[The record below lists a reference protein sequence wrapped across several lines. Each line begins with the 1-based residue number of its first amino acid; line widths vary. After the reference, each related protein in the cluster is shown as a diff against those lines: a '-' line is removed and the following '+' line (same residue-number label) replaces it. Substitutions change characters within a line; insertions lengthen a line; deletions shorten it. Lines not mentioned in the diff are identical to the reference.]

1 MASLPRPL
9 IRRPLTITVATL
21 LAVVLAAAS
30 VIAVPVLYLADLI
43 TGSPQGRRTR
53 AWLLITA
60 TLWTEVIG
68 VVGASALAVWYLN
81 GRRNPDGWLSTN
93 YRLEHWWC
101 RRHMKNLGRFAG
113 VSVTLADGT
122 ALEGGPSIMV
132 ARHSSHIDAIVPLLV
147 LADNDRFARYTLK
160 EDLKWAP
167 AMDLVGDRTPNVWIN
182 RSTPGSEMFQQVE
195 QLAADMPDDGT
206 CVIFPE
212 GTFRTQERHER
223 AIERLR
229 SSREDLADKANG
241 LRYVLPPRPAGTLAL
256 MRGAPDADIIVLA
269 NVGVEGRSSVREI
282 IATITEQRPIEVLAT
297 RHPRETVPTDED
309 LINSWLIERWIEMDD
324 WIHHRV
330 LERESEAG
338 DTGAGTG

>member
-9 IRRPLTITVATL
+9 VRRPLTITLASALAL
-21 LAVVLAAAS
+21 LLAAAS
-30 VIAVPVLYLADLI
+30 IVVVPLLYLVDVVS
-43 TGSPQGRRTR
+43 GSTAGRRTR
-53 AWLLITA
+53 AWLLITT
-60 TLWTEVIG
+60 TLWTEAVG
-68 VVGASALAVWYLN
+68 VVAASVLALWYLN
-81 GRRNPDGWLSTN
+81 GRRAPERWVLAN

-101 RRHMKNLGRFAG
+101 RRHYKNLHRFAG
-113 VSVTLADGT
+113 VTVTMPDPSPLD
-122 ALEGGPSIMV
+122 GGPSIMV

-147 LADNDRFARYTLK
+147 LAEHGRFARYTLK

-182 RSTPGSEMFQQVE
+182 RSTPGSTMFEQVE
-195 QLAADMPDDGT
+195 QLAAEMSDTGT

-229 SSREDLADKANG
+229 GSREDLADKASG

-256 MRGAPDADIIVLA
+256 MRGAPDADLVVLA
-269 NVGVEGRSSVREI
+269 NVGVEGRSSIREI
-282 IATITEQRPIEVLAT
+282 IDTITERRDIEVHAV
-297 RHPRETVPTDED
+297 RFPRAEIPTDED
-309 LINSWLIERWIEMDD
+309 LINSWLIERWVEMDD

-330 LERESEAG
+330 IQREADRTETNG
-338 DTGAGTG
+338 